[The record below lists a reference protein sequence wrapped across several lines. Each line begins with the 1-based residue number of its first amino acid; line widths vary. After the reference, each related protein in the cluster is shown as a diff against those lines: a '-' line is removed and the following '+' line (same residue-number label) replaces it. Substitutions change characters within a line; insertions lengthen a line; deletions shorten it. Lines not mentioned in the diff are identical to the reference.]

1 MNLAATAIVPVLTA
15 TAATAPQADKAAF
28 APPPLIVV
36 ERPAP
41 ADTHSA
47 EISVLTY
54 NVRGLPWP
62 IATGRAKALKKIG
75 AELAAM
81 REEGRQPDVVLIQ
94 EGFRS
99 EVSDLVKTSGYRYW
113 AQGPTRGERAS
124 GTAPED
130 GRKYRRVRYV
140 RFGEGWGKF
149 TSAGLHVLSD
159 APMVEVRN
167 TPYRFCAGF
176 DCLANKGAMLVRLA
190 PPDLPQDLDIINT
203 HLNSRGASRV
213 PVKRSLRA
221 HNLQTEELNA
231 FINNH
236 WKAETPLLI
245 GGDFNVRNAP
255 ERYEYQAA
263 ERPYVVVSEFC
274 NHPSNPCDGQP
285 SVDGEQPWLRSQ
297 DLQAF
302 ASDGAVSVRPV
313 RVEKVFGPQPGR
325 RRLSDHDG
333 YLVNYRF
340 SWNAEIAARA
350 RAATQPAEAT
360 PAEPPQV
367 ASSDVKMSGKP

>member
-1 MNLAATAIVPVLTA
+1 MDLA
-15 TAATAPQADKAAF
+15 TAAITPVLSATAAIMPHSGSPSST
-28 APPPLIVV
+28 PPPAVTV
-36 ERPAP
+36 ERSGA
-41 ADTHSA
+41 ADVHSV
-47 EISVLTY
+47 ELTVLTY

-81 REEGRQPDVVLIQ
+81 RKEGRQPDVVLIQ

-99 EVSDLVKTSGYRYW
+99 EVANLVKASGYRYW
-113 AQGPTRGERAS
+113 AQGPTRGERAAKK
-124 GTAPED
+124 APED
-130 GRKYRRVRYV
+130 GRHYRRVRYV

-149 TSAGLHVLSD
+149 TSAGLHVLTD
-159 APMVEVRN
+159 EPIVEVRN
-167 TPYRFCAGF
+167 APYRYCAGF

-190 PPDLPQDLDIINT
+190 PSDLPQDLDIINT
-203 HLNSRGASRV
+203 HMNSRGASRV

-231 FINNH
+231 FITNH
-236 WKAETPLLI
+236 WKAEAPLLI

-274 NHPSNPCDGQP
+274 NHPSNPCEGQP
-285 SVDGEQPWLRSQ
+285 PVDGEQPWLRSQ

-333 YLVNYRF
+333 YLVGYRF
-340 SWNAEIAARA
+340 SWKATTTAPPAPPEPAAAPQIASTNSVIAG
-350 RAATQPAEAT
+350 QP
-360 PAEPPQV
+360 
-367 ASSDVKMSGKP
+367 

>member
-1 MNLAATAIVPVLTA
+1 MDLATIAITPVLAATAVSLPHSDHASIT
-15 TAATAPQADKAAF
+15 
-28 APPPLIVV
+28 PPPAVTV

-41 ADTHSA
+41 TDLHST

-62 IATGRAKALKKIG
+62 IAKGRAKALKKIG
-75 AELAAM
+75 AALAAM
-81 REEGRQPDVVLIQ
+81 RKEGRQPDVVLIQ

-124 GTAPED
+124 GSAPED
-130 GRKYRRVRYV
+130 GRKYRRVRYM

-149 TSAGLHVLSD
+149 TSAGLHVLTD
-159 APMVEVRN
+159 EPIVEVRD

-190 PPDLPQDLDIINT
+190 PPGLPQDLDIINT

-255 ERYEYQAA
+255 ERYDYQAD

-274 NHPSNPCDGQP
+274 NQPSNPCDGQAP
-285 SVDGEQPWLRSQ
+285 VDGEQPWLRSQ

-302 ASDGAVSVRPV
+302 ASDGAVSVRPI
-313 RVEKVFGPQPGR
+313 RVEKVFGSEPGR

-333 YLVNYRF
+333 YLVSYRF
-340 SWNAEIAARA
+340 SWK
-350 RAATQPAEAT
+350 ATTSAPPSPPTVET
-360 PAEPPQV
+360 PQV

>member
-1 MNLAATAIVPVLTA
+1 MNLAAIATAPVLAA
-15 TAATAPQADKAAF
+15 TAATAPAGGGVAITPP
-28 APPPLIVV
+28 APVIV
-36 ERPAP
+36 ERA
-41 ADTHSA
+41 AASDDHSTD
-47 EISVLTY
+47 ISVLTY

-62 IATGRAKALKKIG
+62 IARGRAKALKKIG
-75 AELAAM
+75 AELATM

-113 AQGPTRGERAS
+113 AQGPTRFERATGS
-124 GTAPED
+124 APQD
-130 GRKYRRVRYV
+130 GRHYRRVRYV

-149 TSAGLHVLSD
+149 TSAGLHVLTD
-159 APMVEVRN
+159 EPIVEVRN

-190 PPDLPQDLDIINT
+190 PPGLPQDLDIINT

-213 PVKRSLRA
+213 PVKRSLQA

-231 FINNH
+231 FINDH
-236 WKAETPLLI
+236 WKASTPLLI

-255 ERYEYQAA
+255 DRYDYQAA

-274 NHPSNPCDGQP
+274 NHPTNPCAGQAP
-285 SVDGEQPWLRSQ
+285 ADGEKPWLRSQ

-302 ASDGAVSVRPV
+302 AGDGAVSVRPIS
-313 RVEKVFGPQPGR
+313 VEKVFGAAPGR

-333 YLVNYRF
+333 YLVNYRL
-340 SWNAEIAARA
+340 SWKPSLAASSPPRPAETPQLAASDSEIAGG
-350 RAATQPAEAT
+350 QP
-360 PAEPPQV
+360 
-367 ASSDVKMSGKP
+367 

>member
-1 MNLAATAIVPVLTA
+1 MDLAAIALPPVLAVTTA
-15 TAATAPQADKAAF
+15 SLPHSDNASI
-28 APPPLIVV
+28 APPPVVSV
-36 ERPAP
+36 ERPA
-41 ADTHSA
+41 AAGDRSA
-47 EISVLTY
+47 ELTVLTY

-75 AELAAM
+75 KELAAM
-81 REEGRQPDVVLIQ
+81 RKEGRQPDVVLIQ

-99 EVSDLVKTSGYRYW
+99 EVGNLVRASGYRYW

-124 GTAPED
+124 DAAPED
-130 GRKYRRVRYV
+130 GRRYRRVRYI

-149 TSAGLHVLSD
+149 TSAGLHVLTD
-159 APMVEVRN
+159 EPIVEVRN
-167 TPYRFCAGF
+167 TPYRYCAGF

-190 PPDLPQDLDIINT
+190 PPGLPQDLDIINT
-203 HLNSRGASRV
+203 HMNSRGASRV

-236 WKAETPLLI
+236 WKAQTPLLI

-255 ERYEYQAA
+255 ERYDYQAA

-274 NHPSNPCDGQP
+274 NHPSSPCDGQP
-285 SVDGEQPWLRSQ
+285 PVDGEQPWLRSQ

-302 ASDGAVSVRPV
+302 ASDGAVNVRPI
-313 RVEKVFGPQPGR
+313 RVEKVFGSEPGR

-333 YLVNYRF
+333 YLVSYRF
-340 SWNAEIAARA
+340 SWKPA
-350 RAATQPAEAT
+350 AATAT
-360 PAEPPQV
+360 SPSSASVETPQV
-367 ASSDVKMSGKP
+367 ASAEIEAAGRP